1 MKRHLALV
9 SILVLAAASAAAL
22 TPATMLVIPAASR
35 GPGAG
40 TSVWQMDMFLGNAG
54 SQSANV
60 TMTWL
65 ERNTDNSGA
74 PSVSVTVPAGRT
86 MVLADVIQDRFGIDA
101 GSGAILL
108 TSNVPISATSRIYN
122 LQGGVTF
129 GQGFD
134 GLAAPDNTPAGGER
148 WITGLRQDGGSRSN
162 LFAVAGPSG
171 AELNLT
177 ARAPSG
183 SSMGSASFTVPP
195 WGALYAPLTDVVGGS
210 PGDVTVVA
218 AVSSGSAWIAG
229 SRIDQASG
237 DPFTAAASAADPTL
251 FAPSQAAG
259 TYLGS
264 WFNQTFFSNGPAATT
279 VTINP
284 ATGAATVTVDL
295 GGNVF
300 GGSDP
305 PPETFSFML
314 SPGGGTFQTNSPI
327 FGTTTTMVD
336 ARGRFWSDSPNVPA
350 PGIDRF
356 TASGIISAEQMLAG
370 YTVFFPGGTTAEGM
384 IRLVKQQ

>member
-9 SILVLAAASAAAL
+9 PILVLAAASAAAL

-86 MVLADVIQDRFGIDA
+86 MVLADVILDRFGIDA
-101 GSGAILL
+101 GSGAILI
-108 TSNVPISATSRIYN
+108 TSNVPITATSRIYN

-134 GLAAPDNTPAGGER
+134 GLAAPDNTPAGSER

-162 LFAVAGPSG
+162 LFAVAGPTG
-171 AELNLT
+171 AELSLT
-177 ARAPSG
+177 AHAPSG

-218 AVSSGSAWIAG
+218 AVSSGSAWFAG

-237 DPFTAAASAADPTL
+237 DPFTAAAAAADPTL
-251 FAPSQAAG
+251 VNPADLGG
-259 TYLGS
+259 TYVGN
-264 WFNQTFFSNGPAATT
+264 WFNETFKSTGSAQMTLSVDPVASTFSA
-279 VTINP
+279 
-284 ATGAATVTVDL
+284 TVDL

-300 GGSDP
+300 GGADP
-305 PPETFSFML
+305 PPQTFTGTL
-314 SPGGGTFQTNSPI
+314 EPGGGTIELTSQL
-327 FGTTTTMVD
+327 FGTVSATLD
-336 ARGRFWSDSPNVPA
+336 ARGRMWSSLTNLPA
-350 PGIDRF
+350 AGIDRVDSNGF
-356 TASGIISAEQMLAG
+356 ITPEEAVFG
-370 YTVFFPGGTTAEGM
+370 YTITFSGGGGTATGM
-384 IRLVKQQ
+384 VHMVRQ